1 MPALQNAKSVL
12 GGWIHIPY
20 SPTQAA
26 YHPGA
31 PCLAVDTV
39 VHGLRTA
46 IHTAPSTSHDLVIG
60 AGAEH

>member
-1 MPALQNAKSVL
+1 MPALQNAKGVRV
-12 GGWIHIPY
+12 GFMHIPY
-20 SPTQAA
+20 SPAQAA

-39 VHGLRTA
+39 VQGLRKAIRTA
-46 IHTAPSTSHDLVIG
+46 LSTSKDLVIG